1 MWTDAT
7 SSEPTDLDSSPEPK
21 PVDERRVA
29 AWIGKSLRIE
39 GTIVSSQN
47 LTIEGHVE
55 GTIEVGEQI
64 LIIGAGA
71 TIKADLTA
79 KIITIG
85 GAVTGNVKA
94 SEKLELRATGSVVGD
109 LVTPRLLMADGA
121 VITGKVDVDG
131 KNAGRPRGVAQ
142 GV

>member
-1 MWTDAT
+1 MWTDAK
-7 SSEPTDLDSSPEPK
+7 SPERVEPDHSLAPD

-29 AWIGKSLRIE
+29 ALIGKSLRIE

-64 LIIGAGA
+64 LMIGTGA
-71 TIKADLTA
+71 TVKADLTA
-79 KIITIG
+79 KIIMIS

-94 SEKLELRATGSVVGD
+94 SEKLELRATGSVVGN
-109 LVTPRLLMADGA
+109 LVTPHLIMADGA
-121 VITGKVDVDG
+121 VITGKVDVEG
-131 KNAGRPRGVAQ
+131 KNVGRPRGAQ
-142 GV
+142 VG